1 MSARKRVIIKLTDE
15 QQEQVRVAL
24 GKEVTHLIFQLIAGS
39 HIIVDVPDMPD
50 VTDDR
55 F

>member
-15 QQEQVRVAL
+15 QREQIRIVL
-24 GKEVTHLIFQLIAGS
+24 GREVTHVIFQLIGGS

-50 VTDDR
+50 ATDDR

>member
-15 QQEQVRVAL
+15 QQEQIKLVL
-24 GKEVTHLIFQLIAGS
+24 GKEVTHVIFQLIGGS
-39 HIIVDVPDMPD
+39 HIIVDVPDIPD
-50 VTDDR
+50 ATDDR

>member
-1 MSARKRVIIKLTDE
+1 MSGRKRVMIQLTDE
-15 QQEQVRVAL
+15 QKEQIKQTL
-24 GKEVTHLIFQLIAGS
+24 GKEVTHVIFQLIGGS

-50 VTDDR
+50 TVDDR

>member
-15 QQEQVRVAL
+15 QREQIRVEF
-24 GKEVTHLIFQLIAGS
+24 GKEVTHVIFQLIGGS
-39 HIIVDVPDMPD
+39 HIIVDVPEIPD
-50 VTDDR
+50 ATDDR

>member
-15 QQEQVRVAL
+15 QQEQIRVVL
-24 GKEVTHLIFQLIAGS
+24 GRDVTHVIFQLIGGS
-39 HIIVDVPDMPD
+39 HIIVDVPDMMD
-50 VTDDR
+50 TADDR

>member
-1 MSARKRVIIKLTDE
+1 MSPRKRVIIKLTDE
-15 QQEQVRVAL
+15 QQEQIRVVL
-24 GKEVTHLIFQLIAGS
+24 GKELTHVIFQLIGGS

-50 VTDDR
+50 TTDDR

>member
-1 MSARKRVIIKLTDE
+1 MSGRKRVIIKLTAE
-15 QQEQVRVAL
+15 QQDQIKIAL
-24 GKEVTHLIFQLIAGS
+24 GKEVTHVIFQLIGGS

-50 VTDDR
+50 TTDDR